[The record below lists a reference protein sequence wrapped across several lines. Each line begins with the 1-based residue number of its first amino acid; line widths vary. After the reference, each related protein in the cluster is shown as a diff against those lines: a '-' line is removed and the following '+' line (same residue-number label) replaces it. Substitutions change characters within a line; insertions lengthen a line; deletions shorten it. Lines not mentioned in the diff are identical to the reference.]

1 MGVVLQKPL
10 QYLKRAGLA
19 QFFNIVVSYN
29 VNKMLEFISEL
40 EAEPIFEGQPEG
52 RERSSSFVNIFDL

>member
-1 MGVVLQKPL
+1 MGAVLQKLL
-10 QYLKRAGLA
+10 QYLKRAGLV

-40 EAEPIFEGQPEG
+40 EAEPIFESQPEG
-52 RERSSSFVNIFDL
+52 RERSSSFVNIFEL